1 MSFFCN
7 NCGNGNEEGA
17 EICSNCQASLKDLF
31 PPGPLMEET
40 LLQNRYKILTH
51 LRSGGM
57 GSVYKG
63 LDITLNSICAI
74 KELSPPSGNA
84 QRQKDAKEWFYRE
97 AKILAGLDHANLPK
111 VYDYFVTNNRYYL
124 VMNFID
130 GEDLE
135 TILNKEGNPG
145 LPEDKI
151 IEWSKQI
158 LKVLDYLHSQTPPV
172 IYRDLKPANI
182 MIHKDGRAMLIDFG
196 IARTV
201 NQDSHTQKTA
211 IGTLGYIS
219 EEQCQGEPEPRSDI
233 YSLGATMHHLLTG
246 EKPLPF
252 KLEPIKNII
261 SGISPALDHI
271 VMKAVNNK
279 ISLRYKNAKAM
290 LEALEKVEKQK
301 NSPGFIRKTWNMLTF
316 RKVILS
322 VLIFFLLL
330 FVVTGIALY
339 NVSRLY
345 SSDWTLKESGTEEN
359 LNRIYFTDL
368 NNGWIAGDNG
378 IILQTV
384 DSGETWKKQK
394 SNTKAD
400 LKGIYFA
407 DSMRGW
413 AIGKEWEKEKCLGL
427 ILLTRDGGITWKKK
441 ECKNSE
447 HFEEVDMVDLSN
459 AWASGETGSIFHI
472 TSDGM
477 WRKYDTGTTGT
488 SSLLSFISPL
498 EGWFSLQVKSGKN
511 KYSARILHTKDGG
524 KSWDGRNID
533 DIAVITGID
542 FIDSNNGWI
551 TGFETEKAGRL
562 TWAVFHTTDGGITW
576 KKQYSEGFICLYNI
590 QFTDKYCGHIMGI
603 GKDALFGLGIS
614 YLSTTDGGMTWKK
627 ENSLYLTGSDFYFVD
642 PFNGWSAGKRGS
654 ILKHSQ

>member
-1 MSFFCN
+1 MSLFCN

-17 EICSNCQASLKDLF
+17 EVCSNCQAPLQNLF
-31 PPGPLMEET
+31 PPGPLKEET

-57 GSVYKG
+57 GSVYKA

-74 KELSPPSGNA
+74 KELSPPSGNP

-135 TILNKEGNPG
+135 TILKQKGNPG
-145 LPEDKI
+145 LPEEHI

-158 LKVLDYLHSQTPPV
+158 LKVLDYLHNQNPPV

-182 MIHKDGRAMLIDFG
+182 MLHKDGRAMLIDFG

-201 NQDSHTQKTA
+201 NQGSHTQKTA

-246 EKPLPF
+246 DKPLPF
-252 KLEPIKNII
+252 KFKPIKNII
-261 SGISPALDHI
+261 SGISPELEHV
-271 VMKAVNNK
+271 VMKALNNK
-279 ISLRYKNAKAM
+279 IDMRYKNAKAM

-301 NSPGFIRKTWNMLTF
+301 VSPRFTRKVWNLLTS

-322 VLIFFLLL
+322 IFIFFLLL
-330 FVVTGIALY
+330 LIITGVAVY

-359 LNRIYFTDL
+359 LNRVYFIDL

-413 AIGKEWEKEKCLGL
+413 AVGKKWEKGKCCGI
-427 ILLTRDGGITWKKK
+427 ILLTRDGGITWKEKK
-441 ECKNSE
+441 GKNAE
-447 HFEEVDMVDLSN
+447 HFEEVDMIDINN
-459 AWASGETGSIFHI
+459 AWASGETGRIFHV
-472 TSDGM
+472 TSDGL
-477 WRKYDTGTTGT
+477 WTKYDTGVSGT
-488 SSLLSFISPL
+488 SNQLSFITPL
-498 EGWFSLQVKSGKN
+498 EGWVSIQVKTGKQE
-511 KYSARILHTKDGG
+511 YSARILHTTDGG
-524 KSWDGRNID
+524 NTWEGRNID
-533 DIAVITGID
+533 EISVITGID
-542 FIDSNNGWI
+542 FIDSKNGWI
-551 TGFETEKAGRL
+551 TGFETKEASRL
-562 TWAVFHTTDGGITW
+562 TWAIFHTADGGISW
-576 KKQYSEGFICLYNI
+576 NKQYSERYTCLYNI
-590 QFTDKYCGHIMGI
+590 QFIDKYNGWIMGI

-614 YLSTTDGGMTWKK
+614 YFSTTDGGLTWKK

-642 PFNGWSAGKRGS
+642 PAHGWSAGKRGN